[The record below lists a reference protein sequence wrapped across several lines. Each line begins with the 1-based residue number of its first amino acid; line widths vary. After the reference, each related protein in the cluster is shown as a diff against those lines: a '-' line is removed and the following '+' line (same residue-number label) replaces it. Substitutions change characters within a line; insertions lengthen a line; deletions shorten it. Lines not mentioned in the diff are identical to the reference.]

1 MTAVTVTAVTKKS
14 RDVLIGHTHSAFIQ
28 AFIFLWSRTNTGEF
42 EVLCH
47 CKKREVNVAGRR
59 RHVMNT
65 PLTDISNHTSTKPP
79 LQKALLSP
87 YNPTHDKS
95 EAAALEEQLLYM
107 KQRLLK
113 LQHRSNL
120 PSTKLPSTKEGRDHD
135 ATTAAETKEPS
146 PPTATAINTPKSKP
160 TTLELRAE
168 SAHKLM
174 HLPPLD
180 SKFKILVVGN
190 SSCGKTSIIE
200 RFISNTF
207 SPEYHST
214 IGADFRKKVLNWS
227 LLGDKNI
234 AEKVKLHVFDIAGQD
249 RFAKLTRSFFQK
261 AKGAMVVCDVT
272 REGTFE
278 AAGEW
283 KREID
288 RALTTYDEQGRPVK
302 IPVLLVANKCDL
314 LTDVTSSFVAG
325 AKMEAA
331 CRQHGFAGW
340 FVSSAKNGANI
351 SNCMCYL
358 TRQMLAVRDLDRAKV
373 QQIYSKT
380 AGTVGPDTFNPY
392 DSIAPTTGLRVQRKA
407 SQNDIERMY
416 GNSKSEPSGR
426 KKSGGCC

>member
-1 MTAVTVTAVTKKS
+1 M
-14 RDVLIGHTHSAFIQ
+14 
-28 AFIFLWSRTNTGEF
+28 
-42 EVLCH
+42 
-47 CKKREVNVAGRR
+47 
-59 RHVMNT
+59 MNT

-120 PSTKLPSTKEGRDHD
+120 PSTKEGRDHNATTKEGRDHN
-135 ATTAAETKEPS
+135 ATTAAETKEPP

-234 AEKVKLHVFDIAGQD
+234 AGKVKLHVFDIAGQD

-373 QQIYSKT
+373 QQLYSKT